1 MFKLHSLTSLA
12 QYSTLKD
19 INKYHN
25 LQKSLPEL
33 YINQIAT
40 FKRIKYTCVMSI
52 VYHKEWL
59 ELNRQSTKEQ
69 IDNYLKNNRTKIP
82 GNDHFQIAHLY

>member
-1 MFKLHSLTSLA
+1 M
-12 QYSTLKD
+12 
-19 INKYHN
+19 
-25 LQKSLPEL
+25 QKSLPEL

-69 IDNYLKNNRTKIP
+69 IDNYLKNNRTKIL
-82 GNDHFQIAHLY
+82 HVLSLVSHIYIISCIKMALII